1 MSCSTL
7 RNSHLPR
14 HSEFEHSIVT
24 SDLGPTTLFTTL
36 EPQHFAAIWGF
47 REMDHSSRSFGTRNS
62 AIFFLFFSIAFGIE
76 TCQVRMVGLALHVE
90 SGVVTI
96 WIHPPHQKQTYGPY
110 VCFCWGGWMTWGLK
124 FQSSRSLFGGRM
136 AGFCGYMYL
145 KVIHEIK
152 FGLCKR
158 YFWRHTQGLT
168 VIVFSSFSFFM
179 AAASRLVRPRIQ
191 VSDKYSRPT
200 VHGRD
205 L

>member
-1 MSCSTL
+1 MSCSNMSCSTL
-7 RNSHLPR
+7 RNPHLPR

-76 TCQVRMVGLALHVE
+76 TCQVRMVGWPYMWSLE
-90 SGVVTI
+90 S
-96 WIHPPHQKQTYGPY
+96 WPY
-110 VCFCWGGWMTWGLK
+110 ACFWWVGWMTWGLK
-124 FQSSRSLFGGRM
+124 FQSSRSLFRGRM

-179 AAASRLVRPRIQ
+179 AVASRLLRPRIQ
-191 VSDKYSRPT
+191 VSDQYSRPT
-200 VHGRD
+200 GHGKD